1 MTRDAGELRCG
12 IVTFEVEGRP
22 AEKVKEVLGREGIN
36 VTVSETTSAVID
48 AIERDLPDLVR
59 ASPHYYNTEEE
70 VDRLV
75 ESVRI
80 AARC

>member
-1 MTRDAGELRCG
+1 MKERLAGER
-12 IVTFEVEGRP
+12 
-22 AEKVKEVLGREGIN
+22 IN
-36 VTVSETTSAVID
+36 VIVSATTSAVID
-48 AIERDLPDLVR
+48 ALERDLPDLIR

-70 VDRLV
+70 VDRLI